1 MATATK
7 IQLVEF
13 NKDKALNG
21 ASLAFS
27 SNGQLSGKVSNY
39 VLNFQLND
47 IGSVT
52 EKYSGQVQKKMYYF
66 NDNGVCSDGNELHN
80 LFIVDAKIIATSGT
94 VATRGDTGKEENI
107 DIDVL
112 QPREYFAMYA
122 LQGILAKVENPLTLD
137 DGQVT
142 LISSMAFKIA
152 QSMMSTAADYRAAT
166 KSEETP
172 PSSVDVDINNVTST
186 TDRILYNMG
195 EQIKELR
202 KDFTALK
209 EDTLD
214 YNKSVKGSLTSIND
228 TLSSETEKTK
238 EVKIISMPD
247 VGLKSGSSVDANVTN
262 TVLTTYVNNMF
273 TVPSEPIAVKGT
285 VSVDNFPSSGGTES

>member
-7 IQLVEF
+7 IKLVGF

-52 EKYSGQVQKKMYYF
+52 EKYSGQVQKKTYYF

-94 VATRGDTGKEENI
+94 EVTRGDADKEENI

-122 LQGILAKVENPLTLD
+122 LQGILTKVENPLTLD

-152 QSMMSTAADYRAAT
+152 QSMMNTAADYRAAT
-166 KSEETP
+166 KSEEAPP
-172 PSSVDVDINNVTST
+172 PSINVDVNNVTST
-186 TDRILYNMG
+186 TDKLLYNMSQSIAG
-195 EQIKELR
+195 MQESLKDIK
-202 KDFTALK
+202 
-209 EDTLD
+209 
-214 YNKSVKGSLTSIND
+214 
-228 TLSSETEKTK
+228 
-238 EVKIISMPD
+238 
-247 VGLKSGSSVDANVTN
+247 
-262 TVLTTYVNNMF
+262 NNM
-273 TVPSEPIAVKGT
+273 
-285 VSVDNFPSSGGTES
+285 SSQEGEVQGAG

>member
-7 IQLVEF
+7 IQLVKF

-27 SNGQLSGKVSNY
+27 SNGQLSGTVSDY

-66 NDNGVCSDGNELHN
+66 NDNGICSDGNELHN
-80 LFIVDAKIIATSGT
+80 LFIVDAKIIATQGT
-94 VATRGDTGKEENI
+94 TATRGDAGSEENI

-122 LQGILAKVENPLTLD
+122 LQGILAKVGNPLTLD

-172 PSSVDVDINNVTST
+172 PPSVDVDINNVTST
-186 TDRILYNMG
+186 TDKLLYNMSQSIAG
-195 EQIKELR
+195 MQESLKDIKDTMSGQEGKAQKVELS
-202 KDFTALK
+202 AV
-209 EDTLD
+209 
-214 YNKSVKGSLTSIND
+214 SV
-228 TLSSETEKTK
+228 SE
-238 EVKIISMPD
+238 VP
-247 VGLKSGSSVDANVTN
+247 VRVTN
-262 TVLTTYVNNMF
+262 AYLNTN
-273 TVPSEPIAVKGT
+273 PSEPVSITGT
-285 VSVDNFPSSGGTES
+285 VSVDNFPSSGTES

>member
-47 IGSVT
+47 IGSVI

-94 VATRGDTGKEENI
+94 VATRGDAGKEENI

-186 TDRILYNMG
+186 TDKLLYNM
-195 EQIKELR
+195 
-202 KDFTALK
+202 
-209 EDTLD
+209 
-214 YNKSVKGSLTSIND
+214 S
-228 TLSSETEKTK
+228 
-238 EVKIISMPD
+238 
-247 VGLKSGSSVDANVTN
+247 
-262 TVLTTYVNNMF
+262 
-273 TVPSEPIAVKGT
+273 
-285 VSVDNFPSSGGTES
+285 

>member
-1 MATATK
+1 MATVTK

-27 SNGQLSGKVSNY
+27 SNGQLNGAVSDY

-66 NDNGVCSDGNELHN
+66 NDDGVCSDGNELHN

-94 VATRGDTGKEENI
+94 VAIRGDAGTEENI

-186 TDRILYNMG
+186 TDKLLYNMSQSMVG
-195 EQIKELR
+195 MQESLKNIKDTMSGQEGKAQKVELS
-202 KDFTALK
+202 AV
-209 EDTLD
+209 
-214 YNKSVKGSLTSIND
+214 SV
-228 TLSSETEKTK
+228 SE
-238 EVKIISMPD
+238 VP
-247 VGLKSGSSVDANVTN
+247 VRVTN
-262 TVLTTYVNNMF
+262 AYLNTHADNMP
-273 TVPSEPIAVKGT
+273 TVPSEPVSITGT
-285 VSVDNFPSSGGTES
+285 VSVDNFPSSGTES